1 MITEYDLIN
10 DGFERDE
17 DGVFHKEVNRRYIK
31 CYKNPKGGGYWVGE
45 IDPIGE
51 SASNDKIA
59 TIEQLEDFVKATCL
73 SSVKN
78 SRVEVVKPKL

>member
-1 MITEYDLIN
+1 MITELDLIRY
-10 DGFERDE
+10 GFHRDE
-17 DGVFHKEVNRRYIK
+17 DGVFRNEVNGRYIN

-45 IDPIGE
+45 IDPIGA

-59 TIEQLEDFVKATCL
+59 TIEQLDDFVKATCL

-78 SRVEVVKPKL
+78 SRVEVVKHKL